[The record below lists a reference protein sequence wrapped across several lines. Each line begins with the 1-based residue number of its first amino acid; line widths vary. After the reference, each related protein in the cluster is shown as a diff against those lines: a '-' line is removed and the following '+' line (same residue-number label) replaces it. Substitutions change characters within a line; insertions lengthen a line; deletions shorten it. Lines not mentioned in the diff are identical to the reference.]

1 MAYTVVLL
9 DLTSPERA
17 QHLRRLLPPEFVLT
31 HGTARGD
38 EHLKVIIRD
47 ADFAISGQV
56 GVSADV
62 LRSARRLKLLHK
74 WGVGVDNIDTQAAKA
89 LGIKVARTTGSN
101 AVPVAEFTIGLI
113 LATLRFQ
120 ALGHERLRQG
130 KWMAFNQMPGET
142 FCISGKTVGL
152 IGFGAI
158 GQAVA
163 SRLRGFGCTL
173 LYSKRSQL
181 PPTEEDK
188 LGVTF
193 ATTEELLTRSDIVC
207 LHCPLTPE
215 TTNLID
221 KNALSHMKRSAVLIN
236 VARGGVVNE
245 ADLAQA
251 LRDRVIRGAAM
262 DVYSI
267 EPLPRDSELLT
278 LDNIVVTPHL
288 AAATADTFE
297 PTVRRMF
304 DNMVRVTQGEP
315 IPERDLV
322 V

>member
-1 MAYTVVLL
+1 MTHTVVLL

-17 QHLRRLLPPEFVLT
+17 ETLRRLLPPDFVLT

-38 EHLKVIIRD
+38 EHLKDIIRD

-56 GVSADV
+56 GVSGEV
-62 LRSARRLKLLHK
+62 LKAARRLKLLHK
-74 WGVGVDNIDTQAAKA
+74 WGVGVDNIDIGTAKA

-101 AVPVAEFTIGLI
+101 AVPVAEFTVGLI

-130 KWMAFNQMPGET
+130 RWMAFNQMPGET

-163 SRLRGFGCTL
+163 SRLSAFGCTL
-173 LYSKRSQL
+173 IYNKRSRL
-181 PPTEEDK
+181 SAPEEAA
-188 LGVTF
+188 LGVTY
-193 ATTEELLTRSDIVC
+193 ATTDELLTRSDIVC

-221 KNALSHMKRSAVLIN
+221 KKALSRMKRTAVLIN
-236 VARGGVVNE
+236 VARGGVVVE

-251 LRDRVIRGAAM
+251 LRDRTIRGAAM

-267 EPLPRDSELLT
+267 EPLPSDSELLA

-288 AAATADTFE
+288 AAATSDTFE

-304 DNMVRVTQGEP
+304 DNMTRVTRSEP

>member
-1 MAYTVVLL
+1 MAHTVVLL

-17 QHLRRLLPPEFVLT
+17 EHLRNLLPPDFVLT

-38 EHLKVIIRD
+38 EHLKEIIRD

-56 GVSADV
+56 GVSGDV
-62 LRSARRLKLLHK
+62 LRAARKLKLLHK
-74 WGVGVDNIDTQAAKA
+74 WGVGVDNIDTKAAKE

-113 LATLRFQ
+113 IATLRFQ

-130 KWMAFNQMPGET
+130 NWMAFNQTPGET
-142 FCISGKTVGL
+142 LCISGKTVGL

-163 SRLRGFGCTL
+163 ARLRGFDCTI
-173 LYSKRSQL
+173 LYNKRSRL
-181 PPTEEDK
+181 PATDETE
-188 LGVTF
+188 LGVTY
-193 ATTEELLTRSDIVC
+193 ATTDDLLVQSDIVC

-221 KNALSHMKRSAVLIN
+221 TKALARMKRSAVLIN
-236 VARGGVVNE
+236 VARGGVVVE
-245 ADLAQA
+245 ADLAKA
-251 LRDRVIRGAAM
+251 LKDKTIRGAAM

-267 EPLPRDSELLT
+267 EPLPADSELLK

-297 PTVRRMF
+297 PTVKRMF
-304 DNMVRVTQGEP
+304 DNMVRMTRGELV
-315 IPERDLV
+315 PEKDLV
-322 V
+322 F

>member
-1 MAYTVVLL
+1 MAHTVVLL
-9 DLTSPERA
+9 DLTSSERA
-17 QHLRRLLPPEFVLT
+17 EHIRRLLPPDFVLT
-31 HGTARGD
+31 YATARGD
-38 EHLKVIIRD
+38 EHLKEIIRD
-47 ADFAISGQV
+47 ADFAITGQV
-56 GVSADV
+56 GVGHDV
-62 LRSARRLKLLHK
+62 FKATRRLKLLHK
-74 WGVGVDNIDTQAAKA
+74 WGVGVDNIDLAAA
-89 LGIKVARTTGSN
+89 RTLDIRVARTTGSN

-113 LATLRFQ
+113 FATLRFQ

-130 KWMAFNQMPGET
+130 RWMAFNEMPGAT

-152 IGFGAI
+152 IGFGSI

-163 SRLRGFGCTL
+163 SRLRGFDCDI
-173 LYSKRSQL
+173 LYTKRSRL
-181 PPTEEDK
+181 PVAQETA
-188 LGVTF
+188 LGVTYG
-193 ATTEELLTRSDIVC
+193 TTDDLLTRADILC

-221 KNALSHMKRSAVLIN
+221 KRALSRMKRSAVLIN
-236 VARGGVVNE
+236 VARGGVVVE
-245 ADLAQA
+245 ADLAEA
-251 LRDRVIRGAAM
+251 LRERTIRGAAM

-267 EPLPRDSELLT
+267 EPLPADSVLLT

-304 DNMVRVTQGEP
+304 DNMVRVTRGEP
-315 IPERDLV
+315 VPTLDLV

>member
-1 MAYTVVLL
+1 MTPTVVLL

-17 QHLRRLLPPEFVLT
+17 EHLRRLLPPDFVLT

-38 EHLKVIIRD
+38 DHLKEIIRD

-62 LRSARRLKLLHK
+62 FKAARRLKLLHK
-74 WGVGVDNIDTQAAKA
+74 WGVGVDNIDIQAAKA

-113 LATLRFQ
+113 LATLRFL

-130 KWMAFNQMPGET
+130 RWMAFNQMPGEA

-152 IGFGAI
+152 IGLGAI
-158 GQAVA
+158 GQGVA

-173 LYSKRSQL
+173 FYNKRTRLS
-181 PPTEEDK
+181 PAEEAE
-188 LGVTF
+188 LGVTYA
-193 ATTEELLTRSDIVC
+193 ATDDLLAQSDIVC
-207 LHCPLTPE
+207 LHCPLTPA

-221 KNALSHMKRSAVLIN
+221 TRALSLMKRSSVLIN
-236 VARGGVVNE
+236 VARGGVVVE

-251 LRDRVIRGAAM
+251 LRDRTIRGAAM

-267 EPLPRDSELLT
+267 EPLPANSELLS

-304 DNMVRVTQGEP
+304 DNMVRVMLGELV
-315 IPERDLV
+315 PERDLV

>member
-1 MAYTVVLL
+1 MTYTVVLL
-9 DLTSPERA
+9 DMTAPERA
-17 QHLRRLLPPEFVLT
+17 ETLRRLLPPGFVLT

-38 EHLKVIIRD
+38 EHMKEIIRD

-56 GVSADV
+56 PVSGDV
-62 LRSARRLKLLHK
+62 FKAAQRLKLLHK
-74 WGVGVDNIDTQAAKA
+74 WGVGVDNIDTATAKS

-101 AVPVAEFTIGLI
+101 AVPVAEFTLGLM
-113 LATLRFQ
+113 LATIRFQ

-142 FCISGKTVGL
+142 FCINGKTVGL

-163 SRLRGFGCTL
+163 RRLAGFDCKV
-173 LYSKRSQL
+173 LYNKRTPL
-181 PPTEEDK
+181 PAAEEAA
-188 LGVTF
+188 LGVCF
-193 ATTEELLTRSDIVC
+193 ASTKDILANADIVS
-207 LHCPLTPE
+207 LHCPLTAA

-221 KNALSHMKRSAVLIN
+221 KAALASMKRSAVLIN
-236 VARGGVVNE
+236 VARGGVVVE
-245 ADLAQA
+245 ADLAEA
-251 LRDRVIRGAAM
+251 LRNRTIRGAAM

-267 EPLPRDSELLT
+267 EPLPGDSELLG

-304 DNMVRVTQGEP
+304 DNMLHVTRGEP
-315 IPERDLV
+315 VPPKDLV

>member
-1 MAYTVVLL
+1 ML
-9 DLTSPERA
+9 RA
-17 QHLRRLLPPEFVLT
+17 
-31 HGTARGD
+31 AR
-38 EHLKVIIRD
+38 
-47 ADFAISGQV
+47 Q
-56 GVSADV
+56 
-62 LRSARRLKLLHK
+62 LKLLHK
-74 WGVGVDNIDTQAAKA
+74 WGVGVDNIDTQAAKE

-113 LATLRFQ
+113 IATLRFQ

-130 KWMAFNQMPGET
+130 HWMAFNQTPGET
-142 FCISGKTVGL
+142 LCISGKTVGL

-163 SRLRGFGCTL
+163 SRLRGFNCTL
-173 LYSKRSQL
+173 LYNKRTPLS
-181 PPTEEDK
+181 PAEEAK
-188 LGVTF
+188 LGVTY
-193 ATTEELLTRSDIVC
+193 ATTDDLLASSDIVC

-221 KNALSHMKRSAVLIN
+221 TLALSRMKRSAVLIN
-236 VARGGVVNE
+236 VARGGVVVE

-251 LRDRVIRGAAM
+251 LRNKTIRGAAM

-267 EPLPRDSELLT
+267 EPLPADSELLK
-278 LDNIVVTPHL
+278 LNNIVVTPHL

-297 PTVRRMF
+297 PTVKRMF
-304 DNMVRVTQGEP
+304 DNMVRVTRGEAV
-315 IPERDLV
+315 PERDLV

>member
-1 MAYTVVLL
+1 MTPTVVLL

-17 QHLRRLLPPEFVLT
+17 EHLRRLLPPDFVLT

-38 EHLKVIIRD
+38 DHLKEIIRD

-62 LRSARRLKLLHK
+62 FKAARRLKLLHK
-74 WGVGVDNIDTQAAKA
+74 WGVGVDNIDIQAAKA

-101 AVPVAEFTIGLI
+101 AVPVAEFTMGLI
-113 LATLRFQ
+113 LATLRFL

-130 KWMAFNQMPGET
+130 RWMAFNQMPGEA

-152 IGFGAI
+152 IGLGAI
-158 GQAVA
+158 GQGVA

-173 LYSKRSQL
+173 FYNKRTRLS
-181 PPTEEDK
+181 PAEEAE
-188 LGVTF
+188 LGVTYA
-193 ATTEELLTRSDIVC
+193 ATDDLLAQSDIVC
-207 LHCPLTPE
+207 LHCPLTPA

-221 KNALSHMKRSAVLIN
+221 TRALSLMKRSSVLIN
-236 VARGGVVNE
+236 VARGGVVVE

-251 LRDRVIRGAAM
+251 LRDRTIRGAAM

-267 EPLPRDSELLT
+267 EPLPANSELLS

-304 DNMVRVTQGEP
+304 DNMVRVRRGEP
-315 IPERDLV
+315 LPERDLV

>member
-1 MAYTVVLL
+1 MTHTVVLL
-9 DLTSPERA
+9 DLTSSDRA
-17 QHLRRLLPPEFVLT
+17 EHLRRLLPPDFVLT

-38 EHLKVIIRD
+38 EHLKEIIRD

-56 GVSADV
+56 GVSGDV
-62 LRSARRLKLLHK
+62 LGAARKLKLLHK
-74 WGVGVDNIDTQAAKA
+74 WGVGVDNIDTKAAKE

-113 LATLRFQ
+113 IATLRFQ

-130 KWMAFNQMPGET
+130 NWMAFNQTPGAT
-142 FCISGKTVGL
+142 LCISGKTVGL

-163 SRLRGFGCTL
+163 ARLRGFGCTI
-173 LYSKRSQL
+173 LYNKRSQL
-181 PPTEEDK
+181 SAVEEAQ
-188 LGVTF
+188 LGVTY
-193 ATTEELLTRSDIVC
+193 TTTDDLLAQSDIVC

-221 KNALSHMKRSAVLIN
+221 TKALSRMKRSAVLIN
-236 VARGGVVNE
+236 VARGGVVVE

-251 LRDRVIRGAAM
+251 LRNRTIRGAAM

-267 EPLPRDSELLT
+267 EPLPPDSELLK

-288 AAATADTFE
+288 GAATADTFE
-297 PTVRRMF
+297 PTVKRMF
-304 DNMVRVTQGEP
+304 DNMVRITRGEP
-315 IPERDLV
+315 VPEGDLV

>member
-9 DLTSPERA
+9 DLTSAERA
-17 QHLRRLLPPEFVLT
+17 EHLRRLLPPDFVLT

-38 EHLKVIIRD
+38 EHLKDIIRD

-56 GVSADV
+56 GVSGEV
-62 LRSARRLKLLHK
+62 LCAARQLKLLHK
-74 WGVGVDNIDTQAAKA
+74 WGVGVDNIDTQAAKE

-113 LATLRFQ
+113 IATLRFQ

-130 KWMAFNQMPGET
+130 HWMAFNQTPGAT
-142 FCISGKTVGL
+142 LCISGKTVGL

-163 SRLRGFGCTL
+163 SRLRGFDCTL
-173 LYSKRSQL
+173 LYNKRTRLS
-181 PPTEEDK
+181 PAEEAK
-188 LGVTF
+188 LGVSYA
-193 ATTEELLTRSDIVC
+193 ATDDLLASSDIVC

-221 KNALSHMKRSAVLIN
+221 TRALSRMKRSAVLIN
-236 VARGGVVNE
+236 VARGGVVVE
-245 ADLAQA
+245 VDLARA
-251 LRDRVIRGAAM
+251 LRDKIIRGAAM

-267 EPLPRDSELLT
+267 EPLPADSELLK

-297 PTVRRMF
+297 PTVKRMF
-304 DNMVRVTQGEP
+304 DNMVRVTRGEAV
-315 IPERDLV
+315 PERDLV